1 MSAGRRG
8 LRLEDLAQDR
18 DALFCERV
26 IPAAL
31 AVYEPPARQQV
42 LLAVGRTLADGELF
56 GNRRRAGGPQLGDQE
71 EDFLLPGGE
80 FRPAGRFSGWRG
92 RPGARRADRER
103 NDGAP
108 GEVVV
113 DDNRAA
119 QEGQLL
125 LGHG

>member
-56 GNRRRAGGPQLGDQE
+56 GDRRRAGGPQLGDE
-71 EDFLLPGGE
+71 EEHFLLPGGE
-80 FRPAGRFSGWRG
+80 LRPARRFRDWRR
-92 RPGARRADRER
+92 RPRARRADRER
-103 NDGAP
+103 DHGAP
-108 GEVVV
+108 GEIVI
-113 DDNRAA
+113 DGNRTA

-125 LGHG
+125 P